1 MVNFLVWACTTLR
14 GGQLQLLSTEK
25 EYNTTHKPT
34 YLQGLSDGV
43 DNVFGFRKLE
53 LPGRSL
59 LDPGPD
65 VDLLAVIAN
74 NGDLE
79 SPTARFLWIDLL
91 FQILDAEA
99 RGGGKGR
106 DNTLR
111 FPLEHL
117 SGLTVLDTNLGN
129 QMVRRW
135 SRGRCRGS
143 SSVLGFI
150 RFAQTLEW
158 LVLAVL
164 D

>member
-1 MVNFLVWACTTLR
+1 MEGSYSYFLLKR
-14 GGQLQLLSTEK
+14 
-25 EYNTTHKPT
+25 NTILDIVIPT
-34 YLQGLSDGV
+34 YLQGFSDGV

-117 SGLTVLDTNLGN
+117 SGLAVLDTNLEQN
-129 QMVRRW
+129 KYFPV
-135 SRGRCRGS
+135 
-143 SSVLGFI
+143 
-150 RFAQTLEW
+150 
-158 LVLAVL
+158 
-164 D
+164 

>member
-1 MVNFLVWACTTLR
+1 MGNCFVWACTIR
-14 GGQLQLLSTEK
+14 GGQQQFLLER
-25 EYNTTHKPT
+25 NTTILHILLT

-65 VDLLAVIAN
+65 VDLLAVIAK

-79 SPTARFLWIDLL
+79 SPTTRFLWIDLL

-111 FPLEHL
+111 FPLEDL
-117 SGLTVLDTNLGN
+117 SGFTMLDTNLG
-129 QMVRRW
+129 
-135 SRGRCRGS
+135 
-143 SSVLGFI
+143 
-150 RFAQTLEW
+150 
-158 LVLAVL
+158 